1 MTTPGVPVVTKK
13 VISLLKL
20 ASTETDFLV
29 MYLKE
34 FGFDEKAPN
43 SIKQIWYKRSLII
56 AEQDEK
62 IKPTEPIKHQSITNN
77 DYRTEQELLVLIL
90 NESRIQTDLFKNI
103 DLVLRFS
110 SALVSQ
116 CLPKNVT
123 PEDVE
128 KIMEKYKDLVVP
140 PHHTRGRV

>member
-1 MTTPGVPVVTKK
+1 MNTPGVPLVSKK
-13 VISLLKL
+13 VIDLLKH

-43 SIKQIWYKRSLII
+43 GIKQIWYKRSLII

-62 IKPTEPIKHQSITNN
+62 IKPAEPIKSQPIINTE
-77 DYRTEQELLVLIL
+77 YRTEQELLVLIL
-90 NESRIQTDLFKNI
+90 NESRLQTDLFKNI
-103 DLVLRFS
+103 DMVLRFS

-123 PEDVE
+123 PKDIEG
-128 KIMEKYKDLVVP
+128 IMEKYRDLVVP
-140 PHHTRGRV
+140 PHHTRGKV